1 MCYCCGF
8 FFFSSRRRH
17 TRCALVTGVQTCAL
31 PISCI
36 LTLTI
41 IHSSRTTDGFRPIRI
56 VVDGGTL
63 QARIEQ
69 LVSVS
74 STRYR
79 ASTSDLS
86 TWWSSPALRKLIL
99 REASRLDAFSGCQIG
114 RAPVRTPVTNAHL
127 VCHILLEKKND

>member
-1 MCYCCGF
+1 MKPAYVEKGF
-8 FFFSSRRRH
+8 N
-17 TRCALVTGVQTCAL
+17 RC
-31 PISCI
+31 PCI

-86 TWWSSPALRKLIL
+86 TWWSSTALRNLIL
-99 REASRLDAFSGCQIG
+99 SSEEHTSELPSLMRIMYAVLCF
-114 RAPVRTPVTNAHL
+114 
-127 VCHILLEKKND
+127 K